1 MRFTTRIWNGR
12 GLLAGAA
19 LVAALSLGVVAPST
33 PSLADELALA
43 PEETTLA
50 EEPASEDGETEDA
63 GDDLGVNSVTSIAEK
78 DVESDAPSEDAET
91 TPTEDGDDQG
101 DDPSLEIVPE
111 GLVED
116 GSGLRYSNGDGTYL
130 AGGWKDVEGER
141 YYFGDD
147 GYALKWQNYVDGELY
162 YFDSHYRMWTG
173 WLTWNSDSTRTY
185 FDPETGAAL
194 EGWQE
199 VEGDTY
205 YFDPDNECHGARWE
219 TVVEGKR
226 YYFDGSCRMVTGL
239 VEWRSDGTRS
249 YFDPETG
256 AALSG
261 WQTVDGD
268 RYYFSAE
275 DGRSLRWQN
284 YVDGELYYF
293 DGGCRMHTGWLTWNS
308 DSTRTYF
315 GADGAALEG
324 WQEVEGDTYYFDP
337 SNECH
342 GARWEAV
349 IDGERYY
356 FDGSCRMWV
365 GPLRWNSDGTWQ
377 FFGPDGALDE
387 TEGWKSHGG
396 SRYYVGADGDLVQ
409 WEQVID
415 GKTYYFNSECRMWVG
430 PLRWNSDGT
439 WQFFGADGALV
450 TSAGWQSYGG
460 RKYYV
465 GADGDLVRWKQKIG
479 GKTYYFDSQC
489 RMHTGWLKWNDGSGT
504 SYFGS
509 DGVMYTGSHTIDGY
523 PRTFTSDGI
532 CLKSGYQVKWK
543 GLELSTK
550 KVVLPSYAQGS
561 YWSYVHPVTIS
572 ADATRAECI
581 EAFIDVAY
589 EYMAAGTRWVDNQC
603 SRPGTT
609 IDCTGLVM
617 EGLYACGMDLTGAAG
632 GDYNPYTKYYKNH
645 HFANTWR
652 KNQTFQPVS
661 LSKIERGDI
670 IYYEGHVAIYLGNGK
685 IIESHPVASNVHIC
699 SMYRPGTILGVA
711 RPFTK

>member
-19 LVAALSLGVVAPST
+19 LVAALSLGAVAPLT
-33 PSLADELALA
+33 PSLADELASA

-101 DDPSLEIVPE
+101 DDPSLKIAPE

-116 GSGLRYSNGDGTYL
+116 DSGLRYSNGDGTYL
-130 AGGWKDVEGER
+130 AGEWKDVEGER
-141 YYFGDD
+141 YYFDDD
-147 GYALKWQNYVDGELY
+147 GYALRWQNYVDGELY
-162 YFDSHYRMWTG
+162 YFDGGCRMHTG

-185 FDPETGAAL
+185 FGADGAAL

-205 YFDPDNECHGARWE
+205 YFDPSNECHGARWE

-239 VEWRSDGTRS
+239 VEWNDDGRKSFFGT
-249 YFDPETG
+249 DG
-256 AALSG
+256 AAVSG
-261 WQTVDGD
+261 WRTVDGD

-337 SNECH
+337 DDWCH
-342 GARWEAV
+342 GALWSRV
-349 IDGERYY
+349 IDGKTYY
-356 FDGSCRMWV
+356 FDRHCRMV
-365 GPLRWNSDGTWQ
+365 IGPLRWNSDGTWQ
-377 FFGPDGALDE
+377 FFGADGALD
-387 TEGWKSHGG
+387 TSRGWKSHGG

-409 WEQVID
+409 WEQEID
-415 GKTYYFNSECRMWVG
+415 GKTYYFNSECRMWAG

-439 WQFFGADGALV
+439 WQFFGPDGALV
-450 TSAGWQSYGG
+450 TAAGWQSCGG

-465 GADGDLVRWKQKIG
+465 GSNGDLVRWKQKID

-489 RMHTGWLKWNDGSGT
+489 RMHTGWLKWNNGSGT
-504 SYFGS
+504 SYFGP

>member
-1 MRFTTRIWNGR
+1 
-12 GLLAGAA
+12 
-19 LVAALSLGVVAPST
+19 
-33 PSLADELALA
+33 
-43 PEETTLA
+43 
-50 EEPASEDGETEDA
+50 
-63 GDDLGVNSVTSIAEK
+63 
-78 DVESDAPSEDAET
+78 
-91 TPTEDGDDQG
+91 
-101 DDPSLEIVPE
+101 
-111 GLVED
+111 
-116 GSGLRYSNGDGTYL
+116 
-130 AGGWKDVEGER
+130 
-141 YYFGDD
+141 
-147 GYALKWQNYVDGELY
+147 
-162 YFDSHYRMWTG
+162 
-173 WLTWNSDSTRTY
+173 
-185 FDPETGAAL
+185 
-194 EGWQE
+194 
-199 VEGDTY
+199 
-205 YFDPDNECHGARWE
+205 
-219 TVVEGKR
+219 
-226 YYFDGSCRMVTGL
+226 MVTGW
-239 VEWRSDGTRS
+239 V
-249 YFDPETG
+249 
-256 AALSG
+256 
-261 WQTVDGD
+261 
-268 RYYFSAE
+268 
-275 DGRSLRWQN
+275 
-284 YVDGELYYF
+284 
-293 DGGCRMHTGWLTWNS
+293 TWNS

-356 FDGSCRMWV
+356 FDGS
-365 GPLRWNSDGTWQ
+365 
-377 FFGPDGALDE
+377 
-387 TEGWKSHGG
+387 
-396 SRYYVGADGDLVQ
+396 
-409 WEQVID
+409 
-415 GKTYYFNSECRMWVG
+415 CRMWVG

-509 DGVMYTGSHTIDGY
+509 DGAMYTGSHTIDGY

>member
-1 MRFTTRIWNGR
+1 M
-12 GLLAGAA
+12 
-19 LVAALSLGVVAPST
+19 P
-33 PSLADELALA
+33 
-43 PEETTLA
+43 
-50 EEPASEDGETEDA
+50 
-63 GDDLGVNSVTSIAEK
+63 
-78 DVESDAPSEDAET
+78 
-91 TPTEDGDDQG
+91 
-101 DDPSLEIVPE
+101 
-111 GLVED
+111 
-116 GSGLRYSNGDGTYL
+116 
-130 AGGWKDVEGER
+130 
-141 YYFGDD
+141 
-147 GYALKWQNYVDGELY
+147 
-162 YFDSHYRMWTG
+162 
-173 WLTWNSDSTRTY
+173 
-185 FDPETGAAL
+185 
-194 EGWQE
+194 
-199 VEGDTY
+199 
-205 YFDPDNECHGARWE
+205 HG
-219 TVVEGKR
+219 
-226 YYFDGSCRMVTGL
+226 
-239 VEWRSDGTRS
+239 
-249 YFDPETG
+249 
-256 AALSG
+256 
-261 WQTVDGD
+261 
-268 RYYFSAE
+268 
-275 DGRSLRWQN
+275 
-284 YVDGELYYF
+284 
-293 DGGCRMHTGWLTWNS
+293 
-308 DSTRTYF
+308 TYF

-342 GARWEAV
+342 GALWSRV
-349 IDGERYY
+349 IDGKAYY
-356 FDGSCRMWV
+356 FDRHCRMWT

-377 FFGPDGALDE
+377 FFGSDGALDE
-387 TEGWKSHGG
+387 TKGWKSHGG
-396 SRYYVGADGDLVQ
+396 NKYYVGADGDLVQ

-415 GKTYYFNSECRMWVG
+415 GKTYYFNSECRMWAG

-439 WQFFGADGALV
+439 WQFFGSDGALV
-450 TSAGWQSYGG
+450 TSAGWQSNGG

-465 GADGDLVRWKQKIG
+465 GANGDLVRWKQKIG

-711 RPFTK
+711 RPFTN